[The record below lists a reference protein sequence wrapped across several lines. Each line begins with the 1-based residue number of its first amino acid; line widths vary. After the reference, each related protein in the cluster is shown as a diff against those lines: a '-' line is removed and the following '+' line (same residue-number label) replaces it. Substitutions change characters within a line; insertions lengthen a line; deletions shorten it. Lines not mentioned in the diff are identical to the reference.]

1 MRELDEALKLE
12 EQYLYEMAIINPR
25 MCRNLAIQ
33 VEIEQRDEG
42 PIPHVHVYHD
52 KTRDRRKCSC
62 VRLDEAKYTIHHK
75 GEKPLPRKLKEQFI
89 ELMNNPSNEY
99 MKNNKGDLVE
109 LNGHQLAVKI
119 WQDTYGDEYSHFE
132 FDENEI
138 PITPDY
144 RKLR

>member
-1 MRELDEALKLE
+1 MKELYEALNLE

-25 MCRNLAIQ
+25 MCRNLTIQ

-52 KTRDRRKCSC
+52 KTRSKRKCSC

-75 GEKPLPRKLKEQFI
+75 GEKPLPKKLKEQFI
-89 ELMNNPSNEY
+89 ELMNAPTNIFKDDKNGNPIR
-99 MKNNKGDLVE
+99 
-109 LNGHQLAVKI
+109 LNGHQSAVSI

-132 FDENEI
+132 FDENGI
-138 PITPDY
+138 PVTPDY
-144 RKLR
+144 SQL

>member
-75 GEKPLPRKLKEQFI
+75 GKKPLPRKLKEQFI